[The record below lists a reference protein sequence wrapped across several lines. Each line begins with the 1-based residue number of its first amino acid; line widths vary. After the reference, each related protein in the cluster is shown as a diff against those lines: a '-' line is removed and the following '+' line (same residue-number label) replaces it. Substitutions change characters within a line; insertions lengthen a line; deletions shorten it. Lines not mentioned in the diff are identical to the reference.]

1 MYALIT
7 GASSGIGKAIAHE
20 LACRKI
26 DLIVT
31 ARRVDELEQLKKELE
46 PAFGIKVVVK
56 PFDLSVREN
65 CRELHRQC
73 LEYDPN
79 IVINN
84 AGFGRVGMFTE
95 LDLAGDLAMIDTNI
109 IAVHIL
115 TKLFAGSMT
124 QGRILNVSSMAGFLP
139 TPRLAAYA
147 ATKSYVYA
155 LSVAVDYELRRSGRP
170 IRVMTLC
177 PGPVDTEFG
186 AVAGSG
192 QAFKG
197 ISAERCARI
206 AVKGLF
212 RNKAVII
219 PSGIMRFTR
228 FVLHFTPKA
237 FILPAS
243 YHIQSKK

>member
-1 MYALIT
+1 MVALIT

-20 LACRKI
+20 LAARKY

-31 ARRVDELEQLKKELE
+31 ARRVDELNRLKSELE
-46 PAFGIKVVVK
+46 SAYGIKVIVK

-65 CRELHRQC
+65 CVELHRQC
-73 LEYDPN
+73 LALEPN

-95 LDLAGDLAMIDTNI
+95 LDLAGDLTMIDTNVV
-109 IAVHIL
+109 AVHIL
-115 TKLFAGSMT
+115 TKLFANSMK
-124 QGRILNVSSMAGFLP
+124 QGHILNVASMAGFLP

-147 ATKSYVYA
+147 ATKSYVYQF
-155 LSVAVDYELRRSGRP
+155 SVAVNYELRVSGKP
-170 IRVMTLC
+170 VHVATLC
-177 PGPVDTEFG
+177 PGPVDTEF
-186 AVAGSG
+186 ADVAGVK
-192 QAFKG
+192 QAYKG
-197 ISAERCARI
+197 ISAERCAKI
-206 AVKGLF
+206 AVKGMF

-219 PSGIMRFTR
+219 PSGSMRFTR
-228 FVLHFTPKA
+228 FLLRFIPNA